1 MEPWELGFAW
11 SRGLPVWVGGDGV
24 RTDAWVEEGRS
35 PEVGRKAGKVDV
47 NTDRVAN
54 PRDFDGDGRRV
65 GVWPRSQGF
74 ACELRCDRGRFSLGR
89 AGAVDWTM
97 DY

>member
-1 MEPWELGFAW
+1 LRSTAVRGRRAGRWPVSLEPWELGFAW

-47 NTDRVAN
+47 NNRQGRKPSRFRWRRPT
-54 PRDFDGDGRRV
+54 GRRV
-65 GVWPRSQGF
+65 AEISGL
-74 ACELRCDRGRFSLGR
+74 CLRI
-89 AGAVDWTM
+89 AM
-97 DY
+97 